1 LRISKKSKYNPNQEE
16 IDRLQKILN
25 DMEKKKAEDNSGQ
38 SEINRLSYSGR
49 NG

>member
-1 LRISKKSKYNPNQEE
+1 MEKSKYNPNQEE

-25 DMEKKKAEDNSGQ
+25 DMEKRKAEENLSQ